1 MVAHWAWSDGGWASP
16 ALDDG
21 SALFGCGVIDFAGSG
36 VVHMTGGMAAL
47 VGTFILG
54 PRVGRFN
61 EDGTYNT
68 MPQQSAVLQV
78 WLHIYFVLRSICID
92 LYIGQQNT
100 FYVACASKSDTK

>member
-1 MVAHWAWSDGGWASP
+1 MATTRVLRTDPVVAHWAWSDGGWASP
-16 ALDDG
+16 ALDDDD
-21 SALFGCGVIDFAGSG
+21 ALFGCGVIDFAGSG

-61 EDGTYNT
+61 EDGTNNT

-78 WLHIYFVLRSICID
+78 NINILALALALAFNML
-92 LYIGQQNT
+92 T
-100 FYVACASKSDTK
+100 F